1 MLNKIDLSSD
11 STFET
16 GGEFLNMDVYH
27 KVLSKLYEAT
37 GGKDSATTDLKDLV
51 KSQGFLGSYNDIFQM
66 LSGQGWIAE
75 TSKLNFVKITHWGVT
90 EAKKTGGDQPD
101 TAQILKKEAARIAS
115 ETKQFLILL
124 EEFTSNTSKENFAQ
138 LERKFNEIN
147 SAIGKLKTS
156 IE

>member
-1 MLNKIDLSSD
+1 
-11 STFET
+11 
-16 GGEFLNMDVYH
+16 MDVYH
-27 KVLSKLYEAT
+27 KVLLKLYEVT

-51 KSQGFLGSYNDIFQM
+51 KNQGFLGNYNDIFQM

-75 TSKLNFVKITHWGVT
+75 TQKLNFIKITHWGVK
-90 EAKKTGGDQPD
+90 EVKKTGGDQPD
-101 TAQILKKEAARIAS
+101 KSQILRKESARIAS

-124 EEFTSNTSKENFAQ
+124 EEFALNTSEENFGQ
-138 LERKFNEIN
+138 LERKFSEIN